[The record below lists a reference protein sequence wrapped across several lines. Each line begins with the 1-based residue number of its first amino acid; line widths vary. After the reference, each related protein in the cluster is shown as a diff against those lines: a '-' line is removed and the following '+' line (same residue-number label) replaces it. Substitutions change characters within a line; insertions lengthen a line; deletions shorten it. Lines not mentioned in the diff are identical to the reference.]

1 LTSPCTTF
9 VNTLITALRSSH
21 LTTARPAASGAH
33 VTIDPAPFL
42 STIITTTGAL
52 VAIIGG
58 LLVARFI
65 SLDSDQRA
73 SRKVLKGARDR
84 LELARRRAQ
93 AAWGG
98 ILRWDA
104 GSFFGT
110 PDVVEAVLDKGV
122 ASPSELMRMASW
134 EHEPGELAPFV
145 TELAEEANRAREAIT
160 PRIGSD
166 DMFWS
171 DFRRR
176 CHDLPEIRWPSVWEH
191 VYASIA
197 KERAAK
203 EAAADEA
210 RRRAAPPRSAM
221 ERQLDDMNDALTRS
235 RQDQA
240 LMMRVSVP
248 PPPTDYAAIAA
259 RRSDDLR
266 ANHVRAQQQVEDL
279 EAELRRLE
287 QEHAEI
293 VRPDARL
300 WWGVGILIVFTALG
314 VVLPL
319 WVMAAGPHDL
329 APVRWWVFYPFIGS
343 LALLIGYIVL
353 YLIQLTRNR
362 RD

>member
-1 LTSPCTTF
+1 
-9 VNTLITALRSSH
+9 
-21 LTTARPAASGAH
+21 

-42 STIITTTGAL
+42 STIITTSAAL

-73 SRKVLKGARDR
+73 SRKILTGARER

-104 GSFFGT
+104 GGFFST
-110 PDVVEAVLDKGV
+110 PEVIEAVLDKGV
-122 ASPSELMRMASW
+122 TSPTELMRMASW
-134 EHEPGELAPFV
+134 EHEPDELAPFV
-145 TELAEEANRAREAIT
+145 TEVAEEASRAREAIT
-160 PRIGSD
+160 PRISSD

-191 VYASIA
+191 VYDSIA
-197 KERAAK
+197 KERAAA
-203 EAAADEA
+203 EAAAEEA
-210 RRRAAPPRSAM
+210 RRRAASAKSAM
-221 ERQLDDMNDALTRS
+221 VRQLDDMNDALIRG
-235 RQDQA
+235 RQRQA
-240 LMMRVSVP
+240 LMARVSVP

-259 RRSDDLR
+259 RRSDDLL

-279 EAELRRLE
+279 DAELRRLE

-300 WWGVGILIVFTALG
+300 GWGIAILIVFTVLG

-319 WVMAAGPHDL
+319 WVMTTGSHDL
-329 APVRWWVFYPFIGS
+329 APVRWVLYPFIGS
-343 LALLIGYIVL
+343 LALLIGYIVV
-353 YLIQLTRNR
+353 YLVQLTRADR
-362 RD
+362 RENQSP

>member
-1 LTSPCTTF
+1 M
-9 VNTLITALRSSH
+9 
-21 LTTARPAASGAH
+21 
-33 VTIDPAPFL
+33 TIDPAPFL
-42 STIITTTGAL
+42 STIITTSAAL

-73 SRKVLKGARDR
+73 SRTILKGARER

-104 GSFFGT
+104 GSFFRT
-110 PDVVEAVLDKGV
+110 PGVVEAVLDKGV
-122 ASPSELMRMASW
+122 ASPDELMRMASW
-134 EHEPGELAPFV
+134 EHEPDELAPFA
-145 TELAEEANRAREAIT
+145 TEVAEEAGRAREAIT
-160 PRIGSD
+160 PRIRD
-166 DMFWS
+166 DVFWS

-191 VYASIA
+191 VYDGIA
-197 KERAAK
+197 KERATA
-203 EAAADEA
+203 EAAAEEA
-210 RRRAAPPRSAM
+210 RRRAASAKSAM
-221 ERQLDDMNDALTRS
+221 ERQLDDMNDALIRG
-235 RQDQA
+235 RQHQA
-240 LMMRVSVP
+240 LMARVLVP

-259 RRSDDLR
+259 RRSDDLL
-266 ANHVRAQQQVEDL
+266 ANHARAQQQVEDL

-287 QEHAEI
+287 QEHTEI

-319 WVMAAGPHDL
+319 WVMAADPHDL

-343 LALLIGYIVL
+343 LALLIGYIVV
-353 YLIQLTRNR
+353 YLVQLTRKKP
-362 RD
+362 DQSAASG